1 MIATAAEDQ
10 RTRERAKTSMEQ
22 ATAIFAEK
30 NIRFTDL
37 RRKVFEEIA
46 STQASVGAYE
56 VLDRLAKKGTRLAPI
71 SVYRALDALLE
82 AGVVH
87 RLESK
92 NAYFACRRMDK
103 PRTGR
108 PPIFL
113 SCEKCGTVQESMATR
128 SSTLST
134 MPRAMPSSRP
144 AFASSRCPEPA
155 RNAPHTARYSRLSA
169 RAARTVIEPCKWRE
183 IVCQCWRHRGRLRRT
198 AIPRATPEPRP
209 AVAVIITTFG
219 IIKESPQSSPMPRR

>member
-1 MIATAAEDQ
+1 MAPHASEEQRNKERVKSSVDRAT
-10 RTRERAKTSMEQ
+10 S
-22 ATAIFAEK
+22 IFAEK

-46 STQASVGAYE
+46 LTTASVGAYE

-92 NAYFACRRMDK
+92 NAYFACRHLHQ

-108 PPIFL
+108 RPIFL
-113 SCEKCGTVQESMATR
+113 SCETCGTVLETDGEDIFKDIDA
-128 SSTLST
+128 
-134 MPRAMPSSRP
+134 
-144 AFASSRCPEPA
+144 
-155 RNAPHTARYSRLSA
+155 
-169 RAARTVIEPCKWRE
+169 AARHAKF
-183 IVCQCWRHRGRLRRT
+183 
-198 AIPRATPEPRP
+198 EPRVKFVEVTGTCNDC
-209 AVAVIITTFG
+209 AA
-219 IIKESPQSSPMPRR
+219 KQRKA

>member
-1 MIATAAEDQ
+1 MAPHTLDEQ
-10 RTRERAKTSMEQ
+10 RIKDRVQSSVDRAST
-22 ATAIFAEK
+22 IFAEK

-46 STQASVGAYE
+46 ATTASVGAYE

-92 NAYFACRRMDK
+92 NAYFACGRLHH

-108 PPIFL
+108 RPMFL
-113 SCEKCGTVQESMATR
+113 SCEICGSVIETDGEDIFKSIDG
-128 SSTLST
+128 
-134 MPRAMPSSRP
+134 
-144 AFASSRCPEPA
+144 
-155 RNAPHTARYSRLSA
+155 
-169 RAARTVIEPCKWRE
+169 AAR
-183 IVCQCWRHRGRLRRT
+183 G
-198 AIPRATPEPRP
+198 ANFEPR
-209 AVAVIITTFG
+209 VKFVEVSGTC
-219 IIKESPQSSPMPRR
+219 QSCAAKRQDKA

>member
-1 MIATAAEDQ
+1 MTANTGEEQ
-10 RTRERAKTSMEQ
+10 RTRDKVKLSVDQ

-30 NIRFTDL
+30 NLRFTDL

-71 SVYRALDALLE
+71 SIYRALDALLE

-92 NAYFACRRMDK
+92 NAYFACRQLHR

-108 PPIFL
+108 RPMFL
-113 SCEKCGTVQESMATR
+113 SCEKCGAVQEVDGDDIFRAIDAAAHCAKFEPRVRFAEVSGMCHECATR
-128 SSTLST
+128 
-134 MPRAMPSSRP
+134 RKA
-144 AFASSRCPEPA
+144 
-155 RNAPHTARYSRLSA
+155 
-169 RAARTVIEPCKWRE
+169 
-183 IVCQCWRHRGRLRRT
+183 
-198 AIPRATPEPRP
+198 
-209 AVAVIITTFG
+209 
-219 IIKESPQSSPMPRR
+219 

>member
-1 MIATAAEDQ
+1 MVANAADEQTARD
-10 RTRERAKTSMEQ
+10 RVKTSLDQ
-22 ATAIFAEK
+22 ATAIFAER

-46 STQASVGAYE
+46 STHASVGAYE

-113 SCEKCGTVQESMATR
+113 SCEKCGAVQEVDSDDIFRAIDTAANGAHFETR
-128 SSTLST
+128 VRFVEVSGTCQECV
-134 MPRAMPSSRP
+134 A
-144 AFASSRCPEPA
+144 A
-155 RNAPHTARYSRLSA
+155 RHTA
-169 RAARTVIEPCKWRE
+169 
-183 IVCQCWRHRGRLRRT
+183 
-198 AIPRATPEPRP
+198 
-209 AVAVIITTFG
+209 
-219 IIKESPQSSPMPRR
+219 

>member
-1 MIATAAEDQ
+1 MVASAADEQ
-10 RTRERAKTSMEQ
+10 RARDRLKLSLEQ

-113 SCEKCGTVQESMATR
+113 SCEKCGAVQEVDGDEIFRAIDTAATGAEFETR
-128 SSTLST
+128 VRFVEVSGTCHEC
-134 MPRAMPSSRP
+134 A
-144 AFASSRCPEPA
+144 AA
-155 RNAPHTARYSRLSA
+155 RHTA
-169 RAARTVIEPCKWRE
+169 
-183 IVCQCWRHRGRLRRT
+183 
-198 AIPRATPEPRP
+198 
-209 AVAVIITTFG
+209 
-219 IIKESPQSSPMPRR
+219 

>member
-1 MIATAAEDQ
+1 MAPHTIDEE
-10 RTRERAKTSMEQ
+10 RIKERVKSSLERAT
-22 ATAIFAEK
+22 TIFAEK

-46 STQASVGAYE
+46 STTASVGAYE

-92 NAYFACRRMDK
+92 NAYFACGRLHQ

-108 PPIFL
+108 RPMFL
-113 SCEKCGTVQESMATR
+113 SCETCGSVIETDGEEIFKSIDA
-128 SSTLST
+128 
-134 MPRAMPSSRP
+134 A
-144 AFASSRCPEPA
+144 A
-155 RNAPHTARYSRLSA
+155 RNA
-169 RAARTVIEPCKWRE
+169 
-183 IVCQCWRHRGRLRRT
+183 QF
-198 AIPRATPEPRP
+198 EPRVKFVEVSGTCEVC
-209 AVAVIITTFG
+209 AV
-219 IIKESPQSSPMPRR
+219 KRKD

>member
-1 MIATAAEDQ
+1 MVATAAEDQ
-10 RTRERAKTSMEQ
+10 RARERVKTSLEQ

-46 STQASVGAYE
+46 STHASVGAYE

-113 SCEKCGTVQESMATR
+113 SCEKCGAVQEVDGDEIFHAIDAAAGATNFETR
-128 SSTLST
+128 VRFVEVSGT
-134 MPRAMPSSRP
+134 
-144 AFASSRCPEPA
+144 CQEC
-155 RNAPHTARYSRLSA
+155 
-169 RAARTVIEPCKWRE
+169 AARRK
-183 IVCQCWRHRGRLRRT
+183 
-198 AIPRATPEPRP
+198 
-209 AVAVIITTFG
+209 
-219 IIKESPQSSPMPRR
+219 S

>member
-1 MIATAAEDQ
+1 MAPASTDES
-10 RTRERAKTSMEQ
+10 RAKDRVKTSVDQ
-22 ATAIFAEK
+22 ASKIFADR

-46 STQASVGAYE
+46 STRASVGAYE

-92 NAYFACRRMDK
+92 NAYFACSRLNQ

-108 PPIFL
+108 RPMFL
-113 SCEKCGTVQESMATR
+113 SCEHCGNVHETDGEDIF
-128 SSTLST
+128 SSIDT
-134 MPRAMPSSRP
+134 
-144 AFASSRCPEPA
+144 
-155 RNAPHTARYSRLSA
+155 SA
-169 RAARTVIEPCKWRE
+169 RAA
-183 IVCQCWRHRGRLRRT
+183 HF
-198 AIPRATPEPRP
+198 EPRVRFVEVTGTCQEC
-209 AVAVIITTFG
+209 AARR
-219 IIKESPQSSPMPRR
+219 KEKE

>member
-1 MIATAAEDQ
+1 MIANAAEDQ
-10 RTRERAKTSMEQ
+10 RVREHVKTSMEQ
-22 ATAIFAEK
+22 ATVIFAEK

-46 STQASVGAYE
+46 STHASVGAYE

-113 SCEKCGTVQESMATR
+113 SCEKCGAVQEVDGDEIFHAIDSAASDASFETR
-128 SSTLST
+128 VRFVEVSGT
-134 MPRAMPSSRP
+134 
-144 AFASSRCPEPA
+144 CQEC
-155 RNAPHTARYSRLSA
+155 
-169 RAARTVIEPCKWRE
+169 AARQK
-183 IVCQCWRHRGRLRRT
+183 
-198 AIPRATPEPRP
+198 
-209 AVAVIITTFG
+209 
-219 IIKESPQSSPMPRR
+219 S

>member
-1 MIATAAEDQ
+1 MVANANEEQ
-10 RTRERAKTSMEQ
+10 RVRERVKTSVEQ
-22 ATAIFAEK
+22 ASVIFAEK

-46 STQASVGAYE
+46 STRASVGAYE

-92 NAYFACRRMDK
+92 NAYFACGRLSQ

-108 PPIFL
+108 RPIFL
-113 SCEKCGTVQESMATR
+113 SCEKCGTVQEVDGDDIFHAIDAAAHGAKFE
-128 SSTLST
+128 
-134 MPRAMPSSRP
+134 PRVRFVEVSGT
-144 AFASSRCPEPA
+144 CPEC
-155 RNAPHTARYSRLSA
+155 
-169 RAARTVIEPCKWRE
+169 AAKRKV
-183 IVCQCWRHRGRLRRT
+183 
-198 AIPRATPEPRP
+198 
-209 AVAVIITTFG
+209 
-219 IIKESPQSSPMPRR
+219 

>member
-1 MIATAAEDQ
+1 MTANTGEEQ
-10 RTRERAKTSMEQ
+10 RIRERVKLSVDQ

-46 STQASVGAYE
+46 STHASVGAYE

-71 SVYRALDALLE
+71 SIYRALDALLE

-92 NAYFACRRMDK
+92 NAYFACRQLHR

-108 PPIFL
+108 RPMFL
-113 SCEKCGTVQESMATR
+113 SCEKCGTVGEA
-128 SSTLST
+128 
-134 MPRAMPSSRP
+134 
-144 AFASSRCPEPA
+144 ASAAVAETIK
-155 RNAPHTARYSRLSA
+155 TAS
-169 RAARTVIEPCKWRE
+169 RAAGFTPKTPVIEISGVCAHCK
-183 IVCQCWRHRGRLRRT
+183 
-198 AIPRATPEPRP
+198 AA
-209 AVAVIITTFG
+209 
-219 IIKESPQSSPMPRR
+219 

>member
-1 MIATAAEDQ
+1 MVTTATEEQ
-10 RTRERAKTSMEQ
+10 RARERVKTSVEQ

-46 STQASVGAYE
+46 STLASVGAYE

-92 NAYFACRRMDK
+92 NAYFACRRLHQ

-108 PPIFL
+108 RPMFL
-113 SCEKCGTVQESMATR
+113 SCEKCGVVQEVDGDDIFRAIDTAAE
-128 SSTLST
+128 STNFE
-134 MPRAMPSSRP
+134 PRVRFVEVSGTCRD
-144 AFASSRCPEPA
+144 C
-155 RNAPHTARYSRLSA
+155 
-169 RAARTVIEPCKWRE
+169 AARRK
-183 IVCQCWRHRGRLRRT
+183 
-198 AIPRATPEPRP
+198 A
-209 AVAVIITTFG
+209 
-219 IIKESPQSSPMPRR
+219 